1 MRPLDKVGHIG
12 NLLPLFCIVLQ
23 REFAKFCPKSGLT
36 MRRYINAAG
45 NIPTS
50 KADGLTAHVMY
61 DPQSWTFDRGQTYTL
76 YRLIRV

>member
-1 MRPLDKVGHIG
+1 
-12 NLLPLFCIVLQ
+12 
-23 REFAKFCPKSGLT
+23 

-61 DPQSWTFDRGQTYTL
+61 DPQSWTFDRGQTDTL